1 MSVVPER
8 VTPQTNGAGGG
19 TGASLTSRRLATM
32 MRARFSQLP
41 VPAHER
47 GHF

>member
-19 TGASLTSRRLATM
+19 TGPLEVRRLRARM
-32 MRARFSQLP
+32 MRARFLSL
-41 VPAHER
+41 R
-47 GHF
+47 